1 MGKKEN
7 DKASDKRKKVI
18 LELMEQDFYIP
29 MKEKELAVMLQVSK
43 EDRDELNRIM
53 NELLAE

>member
-18 LELMEQDFYIP
+18 LELMEQEFYIP
-29 MKEKELAVMLQVSK
+29 MKEKS
-43 EDRDELNRIM
+43 IFF
-53 NELLAE
+53 